1 MDESAKGRL
10 MTTELT
16 FTQTESDWTPPTEY
30 PDLTNRSIIAV
41 DLETRDPNIKKKGPG
56 WATKDGEVVGIAVA
70 ADGFQGYFPIAHEK
84 GPNLDPGMT
93 LKWFAK
99 IMSSDADKICH
110 NASYDIGWCKAMGI
124 KVNGRIIDTMIAG
137 AIIDENRYSYSL
149 NALSAEYL
157 GEVKVETK
165 LKQKAEEWG
174 LDAKQDLWRLPA
186 SFVGEYAEQD
196 AVLTLKLWRKFETEI
211 RTQNLQS
218 IFDMETRLLPIL
230 IEMREHGIRVDMEKA
245 DKMKKAFVSEEKKK
259 IKEIKDLTGIDVEI
273 WAAASL
279 AKAFDALKIPYDLTE
294 KTKKPSFTSNW
305 LLNCTHPLA
314 KLVREAREMN
324 KFHST
329 FIDSIFRYEHKGRIH
344 AEINQLR
351 SDNGGTVSG
360 RLSMSNPNLQQVPA
374 RNKEFGKQIRSLFL
388 PDEGSQWG
396 SFDYSQQ
403 EPRLVVHYASSVDSG
418 FEGSF
423 ELIKAYENEDADF
436 HQVVADMA
444 EIPRSQA
451 KTINLGLF
459 YGMGAAKLSRELG
472 IETEAAKQLLAE
484 YNRKVPFVKQLAN
497 RCMAVA
503 DKKGCVVTIRGR
515 HCRFNMWEPKAWGV
529 YQPMTLQEAT
539 SKYEMYQ
546 LKRYGTY
553 KALNR
558 LIQGSAADQTK
569 QAIIDCYDNGHRPL
583 LQIHDELCF
592 NIKNDDDKNQIIN
605 KMEHCLDNVPM
616 KVPSK
621 VDVAIGDNWGEAT

>member
-1 MDESAKGRL
+1 

-16 FTQTESDWTPPTEY
+16 FTTTESDWTPPTEY
-30 PDLTNRSIIAV
+30 PDLTDRSMIAI
-41 DLETRDPNIKKKGPG
+41 DLETRDPNIKKTGPG
-56 WATKDGEVVGIAVA
+56 WATKDGEIVGIAVA
-70 ADGFQGYFPIAHEK
+70 ADGFKGYFPIAHER
-84 GPNLDPGMT
+84 GSNLDPVMT
-93 LKWFAK
+93 MKWYQNLMA
-99 IMSSDADKICH
+99 SDADKICH
-110 NASYDIGWCKAMGI
+110 NASYDIGWTRSAGI
-124 KVNGRIIDTMIAG
+124 KVNGKIIDTMIAG
-137 AIIDENRYSYSL
+137 AIIDENRRGYSL
-149 NALSAEYL
+149 NALSKDYL
-157 GEVKVETK
+157 GEIKSEVKLRE
-165 LKQKAEEWG
+165 KAEEWG
-174 LDAKQDLWRLPA
+174 LDAKADLWKLPP

-196 AVLTLKLWRKFETEI
+196 AELTLKLWRRFETEI
-211 RTQNLQS
+211 KTQNLQS
-218 IFDMETRLLPIL
+218 IFDMETELLPIL
-230 IEMREHGIRVDMEKA
+230 IQMREHGIRMNMDKA
-245 DKMKKAFVSEEKKK
+245 EQMKKTFVHEEKKK
-259 IKEIKDLTGIDVEI
+259 LKEIKDLTNVDVEL
-273 WAAASL
+273 WAATSV
-279 AKAFDALKIPYDLTE
+279 AKAFDVMKVPYDRTE
-294 KTKKPSFTSNW
+294 KTKAPSFTTNW
-305 LLNCTHPLA
+305 LHNCTHPLA

-329 FIDSIFRYEHKGRIH
+329 FIDSIFKFEHKGRIH

-374 RNKEFGKQIRSLFL
+374 RNKEFGNQIRSLFL
-388 PDEGSQWG
+388 PDEGTRWG

-418 FEGSF
+418 FEGSYD
-423 ELIKAYENEDADF
+423 LIKAYNEEDADF

-472 IETEAAKQLLAE
+472 IDTDAAKILLAE

-497 RCMAVA
+497 RCMGVA
-503 DKKGCVVTIRGR
+503 EKKGCVVTIKGR
-515 HCRFNMWEPKAWGV
+515 HCRFNMWEPKAWGFF
-529 YQPMTLQEAT
+529 QAMTEQEAF
-539 SKYEMYQ
+539 SKYDMKD
-546 LKRYGTY
+546 LKRAGTY

-569 QAIIDCYDNGHRPL
+569 QAIIDCYNKGHRPL

-592 NIKNDDDKNQIIN
+592 NISKDEDIQVITKE
-605 KMEHCLDNVPM
+605 MEHCLDNIPL

-621 VDVAIGDNWGEAT
+621 VDVALGDNWGEAS

>member
-1 MDESAKGRL
+1 
-10 MTTELT
+10 MTTQLT

-30 PDLTNRSIIAV
+30 PDLTDRSIIAV

-99 IMSSDADKICH
+99 MMASDADKVCH
-110 NASYDIGWCKAMGI
+110 NASYDIGWCRAMGI

-196 AVLTLKLWRKFETEI
+196 AVLTLKLWRKFESEI

-230 IEMREHGIRVDMEKA
+230 IEMRDHGIRVDMERA
-245 DKMKKAFVSEEKKK
+245 DKMKKTFVNEEKKK
-259 IKEIKDLTGIDVEI
+259 VKQIKDLTGIDVEI

-329 FIDSIFRYEHKGRIH
+329 FIDSIFKFEHKGRIH

-351 SDNGGTVSG
+351 SDTGGTVSG

-388 PDEGSQWG
+388 PDEGASWG

-423 ELIKAYENEDADF
+423 ELIKAYENDDADF

-503 DKKGCVVTIRGR
+503 DKKGCVVTIKGR
-515 HCRFNMWEPKAWGV
+515 HCRFNMWEPRSWGV

-539 SKYEMYQ
+539 SKYEMHQ
-546 LKRYGTY
+546 LKRAGTY

-592 NIKNDDDKNQIIN
+592 NVKTEEDKKQIVD
-605 KMEHCLDNVPM
+605 KMEHCLDHVPM

-621 VDVAIGDNWGEAT
+621 VDIAIGDNWGEAT

>member
-1 MDESAKGRL
+1 

-16 FTQTESDWTPPTEY
+16 FTTTESDWTPPTEY
-30 PDLTNRSIIAV
+30 PDLTDRSMIAI
-41 DLETRDPNIKKKGPG
+41 DLETRDPNIKKTGPG
-56 WATKDGEVVGIAVA
+56 WATKDGEIVGIAVA
-70 ADGFQGYFPIAHEK
+70 ADGFKGYFPIAHER
-84 GPNLDPGMT
+84 GSNLDPVMT
-93 LKWFAK
+93 MKWYQNLMA
-99 IMSSDADKICH
+99 SDADKICH
-110 NASYDIGWCKAMGI
+110 NASYDIGWTRSAGI
-124 KVNGRIIDTMIAG
+124 KVNGKIIDTMIAG
-137 AIIDENRYSYSL
+137 AIIDENRRGYSL
-149 NALSAEYL
+149 NALSKDYL
-157 GEVKVETK
+157 GEIKSEVKLRE
-165 LKQKAEEWG
+165 KAEEWG
-174 LDAKQDLWRLPA
+174 LDAKADLWKLPP

-196 AVLTLKLWRKFETEI
+196 AELTLKLWRRFETEI
-211 RTQNLQS
+211 KTQNLQS
-218 IFDMETRLLPIL
+218 IFDMETELLPIL
-230 IEMREHGIRVDMEKA
+230 IQMREHGIRMNMDKA
-245 DKMKKAFVSEEKKK
+245 EQMKKTFVHEEKKK
-259 IKEIKDLTGIDVEI
+259 LKEIKDLTNVDVEL
-273 WAAASL
+273 WAATSV
-279 AKAFDALKIPYDLTE
+279 AKAFDVMKVPYDRTE
-294 KTKKPSFTSNW
+294 KTKAPSFTTNW
-305 LLNCTHPLA
+305 LHNCTHPLA

-329 FIDSIFRYEHKGRIH
+329 FIDSIFKFEHKGRIH

-388 PDEGSQWG
+388 PDKGTRWG

-418 FEGSF
+418 FEGSYD
-423 ELIKAYENEDADF
+423 LIKAYNEEDADF

-472 IETEAAKQLLAE
+472 IDTDAAKILLAE

-497 RCMAVA
+497 RCMGVA
-503 DKKGCVVTIRGR
+503 EKKGCVVTIKGR
-515 HCRFNMWEPKAWGV
+515 HCRFNMWEPKAWGFF
-529 YQPMTLQEAT
+529 QAMTEQEAF
-539 SKYEMYQ
+539 SKYDMKD
-546 LKRYGTY
+546 LKRAGTY

-569 QAIIDCYDNGHRPL
+569 QAIIDCYNKGHRPL

-592 NIKNDDDKNQIIN
+592 NISKDEDIQVITKE
-605 KMEHCLDNVPM
+605 MEHCLDNIPL

-621 VDVAIGDNWGEAT
+621 VDVALGDNWGEAS

>member
-1 MDESAKGRL
+1 
-10 MTTELT
+10 MTTQLT

-30 PDLTNRSIIAV
+30 PDLTNRSVIAF
-41 DLETRDPNIKKKGPG
+41 DLETRDPNIKDKGPG

-84 GPNLDPGMT
+84 GPNLDRAMT
-93 LKWFAK
+93 LKWFKKMMAC
-99 IMSSDADKICH
+99 DADKVCH
-110 NASYDIGWCKAMGI
+110 NASYDVGWCKAMGI
-124 KVNGRIIDTMIAG
+124 EVKGRIIDTMIAG
-137 AIIDENRYSYSL
+137 ALIDENRRGYSL
-149 NALSAEYL
+149 NALSADYL

-165 LKQKAEEWG
+165 LREKAEEWG
-174 LDAKQDLWRLPA
+174 LDAKQDLWKLPSA
-186 SFVGEYAEQD
+186 FVGEYAEQD
-196 AVLTLKLWRKFETEI
+196 AVLTLKLWKRFENEI
-211 RTQNLQS
+211 RTQNLQT

-230 IEMREHGIRVDMEKA
+230 IEMRQHGIRVDLDKA
-245 DKMKKAFVSEEKKK
+245 DVMKKTFVKEEQKKV
-259 IKEIKDLTGIDVEI
+259 KEIKDLTGIDVEI

-279 AKAFDALKIPYDLTE
+279 AKAFDAMKIKYDRTE
-294 KTKKPSFTSNW
+294 KTDKPSFTSNW
-305 LLNCTHPLA
+305 LLNCPHPLA

-329 FIDSIFRYEHKGRIH
+329 FIDSIFKYEHKGRIH

-388 PDEGSQWG
+388 PDEGAQWG

-423 ELIKAYENEDADF
+423 DLIKAYEKDDADF

-472 IETEAAKQLLAE
+472 IDTDSAKTLLAE
-484 YNRKVPFVKQLAN
+484 YNSKVPFVKQLAN
-497 RCMAVA
+497 RCMSVA

-515 HCRFNMWEPKAWGV
+515 HCRFNMWEPRSWGV
-529 YQPMTLQEAT
+529 YSPMTLQEAT
-539 SKYEMYQ
+539 SKYEMHQ

-592 NIKNDDDKNQIIN
+592 NIKSDDDKKQIID

-621 VDVAIGDNWGEAT
+621 VDVAIGDNWGDAT

>member
-1 MDESAKGRL
+1 

-16 FTQTESDWTPPTEY
+16 FTTTESDWIPPAEY
-30 PDLTNRSIIAV
+30 PDLTDRSMIAI
-41 DLETRDPNIKKKGPG
+41 DLETRDPNIKIKGPG
-56 WATKDGEVVGIAVA
+56 WATNDGEIVGIAVA
-70 ADGFQGYFPIAHEK
+70 ADGFKGYFPIAHEA
-84 GPNLDPGMT
+84 GGNLDRAMT
-93 LKWFAK
+93 MKWYANL
-99 IMSSDADKICH
+99 MASNADKICH
-110 NASYDIGWCKAMGI
+110 NASYDIGWTQAAGI
-124 KVNGRIIDTMIAG
+124 KVNGKIIDTMIAG
-137 AIIDENRYSYSL
+137 AVIDENRRGYSL
-149 NALSAEYL
+149 NALSKDYL
-157 GEVKVETK
+157 GEIKSEVKLRE
-165 LKQKAEEWG
+165 KAEEWG
-174 LDAKQDLWRLPA
+174 LDAKADLWRLPS

-196 AVLTLKLWRKFETEI
+196 AELTLKLWRKFETEI
-211 RTQNLQS
+211 KLNNLTS
-218 IFDMETRLLPIL
+218 IFNLEIELLPIL
-230 IEMREHGIRVDMEKA
+230 IEMRAHGIRMDMEKA
-245 DKMKKAFVSEEKKK
+245 SKLKIDFVQEEKKK
-259 IKEIKDLTGIDVEI
+259 LNEIKKLSGHDVEL
-273 WAAASL
+273 WAAASV
-279 AKAFDALKIPYDLTE
+279 AKAFDALKVPYDRTE
-294 KTKKPSFTSNW
+294 KTQAPSFTSNW
-305 LLNCTHPLA
+305 LVNCPHPLA
-314 KLVREAREMN
+314 KLIREAREMN

-329 FIDSIFRYEHKGRIH
+329 FIDSIFKFEHKGRIH
-344 AEINQLR
+344 AEINQLK
-351 SDNGGTVSG
+351 SDSGGTVSG

-388 PDEGSQWG
+388 PDEGTKWG

-423 ELIKAYENEDADF
+423 ELIKAYETEDADF

-444 EIPRSQA
+444 DIPRSQA

-472 IETEAAKQLLAE
+472 IDTDAAKVLLAE

-515 HCRFNMWEPKAWGV
+515 HCNFNMWEPRSFGA
-529 YQPMTLQEAT
+529 YTAMTQQEAF
-539 SKYEMYQ
+539 SKYDMKD
-546 LKRYGTY
+546 LKRAGTY

-569 QAIIDCYDNGHRPL
+569 QAIIDCYNNGHRPL

-592 NIKNDDDKNQIIN
+592 NIKGETDTLAIKD
-605 KMEHCLDNVPM
+605 KMEHCLDGVPM

-621 VDVAIGDNWGEAT
+621 VDIAIGDNWGDAV

>member
-1 MDESAKGRL
+1 

-16 FTQTESDWTPPTEY
+16 FTTTESDWIPPAEY
-30 PDLTNRSIIAV
+30 PDLTDRSMIAI
-41 DLETRDPNIKKKGPG
+41 DLETRDPNIKIKGPG
-56 WATKDGEVVGIAVA
+56 WATNDGEIVGIAVA
-70 ADGFQGYFPIAHEK
+70 ADGFKGYFPIAHEA
-84 GPNLDPGMT
+84 GGNLDRAMT
-93 LKWFAK
+93 MKWYANL
-99 IMSSDADKICH
+99 MASNADKICH
-110 NASYDIGWCKAMGI
+110 NASYDIGWTQAAGI
-124 KVNGRIIDTMIAG
+124 KVNGKIIDTMIAG
-137 AIIDENRYSYSL
+137 AVIDENRRGYSL
-149 NALSAEYL
+149 NALSKDYL
-157 GEVKVETK
+157 GEIKSEVKLRE
-165 LKQKAEEWG
+165 KAEEWG
-174 LDAKQDLWRLPA
+174 LDAKADLWRLPS

-196 AVLTLKLWRKFETEI
+196 AELTLKLWRKFETEI
-211 RTQNLQS
+211 KLNNLTS
-218 IFDMETRLLPIL
+218 IFNLEIELLPIL
-230 IEMREHGIRVDMEKA
+230 IEMRAHGIRMDMEKA
-245 DKMKKAFVSEEKKK
+245 SKLKIDFVQEEKKK
-259 IKEIKDLTGIDVEI
+259 LNEIKKLSGHDVEL
-273 WAAASL
+273 WAAASV
-279 AKAFDALKIPYDLTE
+279 AKAFDALKVPYDRTE
-294 KTKKPSFTSNW
+294 KTQAPSFTSNW
-305 LLNCTHPLA
+305 LVNCPHPLA
-314 KLVREAREMN
+314 KLIREAREMN

-329 FIDSIFRYEHKGRIH
+329 FIDSIFKFEHKGRIH
-344 AEINQLR
+344 AEINQLK
-351 SDNGGTVSG
+351 SDSGGTVSG

-388 PDEGSQWG
+388 PDEGTKWG

-423 ELIKAYENEDADF
+423 ELIKAYETEDADF

-444 EIPRSQA
+444 DIPRSQA

-472 IETEAAKQLLAE
+472 IDTDAAKALLAE

-515 HCRFNMWEPKAWGV
+515 HCNFNMWEPRSFGA
-529 YQPMTLQEAT
+529 YTAMTQQEAF
-539 SKYEMYQ
+539 SKYDMKD
-546 LKRYGTY
+546 LKRAGTY

-569 QAIIDCYDNGHRPL
+569 QAIIDCYNNGHRPL

-592 NIKNDDDKNQIIN
+592 NIKGETDTLAIKD
-605 KMEHCLDNVPM
+605 KMEHCLDGVPM

-621 VDVAIGDNWGEAT
+621 VDIAIGDNWGDAV

>member
-1 MDESAKGRL
+1 

-16 FTQTESDWTPPTEY
+16 FTTTESDWTPPTEY
-30 PDLTNRSIIAV
+30 PDLTDRSMIAI
-41 DLETRDPNIKKKGPG
+41 DLETRDPNIKKTGPG
-56 WATKDGEVVGIAVA
+56 WATNDGEIVGIAVA
-70 ADGFQGYFPIAHEK
+70 ADGFKGYFPIAHER
-84 GPNLDPGMT
+84 GSNLDPVMT
-93 LKWFAK
+93 MKWYQNLMA
-99 IMSSDADKICH
+99 SDADKICH
-110 NASYDIGWCKAMGI
+110 NASYDIGWTRSAGI
-124 KVNGRIIDTMIAG
+124 KVNGKIIDTMIAG
-137 AIIDENRYSYSL
+137 AIIDENRRGYSL
-149 NALSAEYL
+149 NALSKDYL
-157 GEVKVETK
+157 GEIKSEVKLRE
-165 LKQKAEEWG
+165 KAEEWG
-174 LDAKQDLWRLPA
+174 LDAKADLWKLPP

-196 AVLTLKLWRKFETEI
+196 AELTLKLWRRFETEI
-211 RTQNLQS
+211 KTQNLQS
-218 IFDMETRLLPIL
+218 IFDMETELLPIL
-230 IEMREHGIRVDMEKA
+230 IQMREHGIRMNMDKA
-245 DKMKKAFVSEEKKK
+245 EQMKKTFVQEEKKK
-259 IKEIKDLTGIDVEI
+259 LKEIKDLTNVDIEL
-273 WAAASL
+273 WAATSV
-279 AKAFDALKIPYDLTE
+279 AKAFDAMKVPYDRTE
-294 KTKKPSFTSNW
+294 KTKAPSFTTNW
-305 LLNCTHPLA
+305 LHNCTHPLA

-329 FIDSIFRYEHKGRIH
+329 FIDSIFKFEHKGRIH

-388 PDEGSQWG
+388 PDEGTRWG

-418 FEGSF
+418 FEGSYD
-423 ELIKAYENEDADF
+423 LIKAYNEEDADF

-472 IETEAAKQLLAE
+472 IDTDAAKILLAE

-497 RCMAVA
+497 RCMGVA
-503 DKKGCVVTIRGR
+503 DKKGCVVTIKGR
-515 HCRFNMWEPKAWGV
+515 HCRFNMWEPKAWGFF
-529 YQPMTLQEAT
+529 QSMTEQEAF
-539 SKYEMYQ
+539 SKYDMKD
-546 LKRYGTY
+546 LKRAGTY

-569 QAIIDCYDNGHRPL
+569 QAIIDCYNKGHRPL

-592 NIKNDDDKNQIIN
+592 NISKDEDIQIIT
-605 KMEHCLDNVPM
+605 KEMEHCLDNIPL

-621 VDVAIGDNWGEAT
+621 VDVALGDNWGEAS

>member
-1 MDESAKGRL
+1 
-10 MTTELT
+10 MTTQLT

-30 PDLTNRSIIAV
+30 PDLTDRSIIAV

-99 IMSSDADKICH
+99 MMASDADKVCH
-110 NASYDIGWCKAMGI
+110 NASYDIGWCRAMGI

-196 AVLTLKLWRKFETEI
+196 AVLTLKLWRKFQTEI
-211 RTQNLQS
+211 RTQNLQT

-230 IEMREHGIRVDMEKA
+230 IEMRDHGIRVDMERA
-245 DKMKKAFVSEEKKK
+245 EKMKKTFVNEEKKK
-259 IKEIKDLTGIDVEI
+259 VKEIKDLTGIDVEI

-329 FIDSIFRYEHKGRIH
+329 FIDSIFKFEHKGRIH

-351 SDNGGTVSG
+351 SDTGGTVSG

-388 PDEGSQWG
+388 PDEGCKWG

-423 ELIKAYENEDADF
+423 ELIKAYEDDDADF

-503 DKKGCVVTIRGR
+503 DKKGCVVTIKGR
-515 HCRFNMWEPKAWGV
+515 HCRFNMWEPRSWGV

-539 SKYEMYQ
+539 SKYEMHQ
-546 LKRYGTY
+546 LKRAGTY

-592 NIKNDDDKNQIIN
+592 NVKTEEDKKQIVD
-605 KMEHCLDNVPM
+605 KMEHCLDHVPM

-621 VDVAIGDNWGEAT
+621 VDIAIGDNWGEAT

>member
-1 MDESAKGRL
+1 
-10 MTTELT
+10 MTTQLT

-30 PDLTNRSIIAV
+30 PDLTDRSIIAV

-99 IMSSDADKICH
+99 MMASDADKVCH

-196 AVLTLKLWRKFETEI
+196 AVLTLKLWRKFESEI

-230 IEMREHGIRVDMEKA
+230 IEMRDHGIRVDMERA
-245 DKMKKAFVSEEKKK
+245 DKMKKTFVNEEKKK
-259 IKEIKDLTGIDVEI
+259 VKQIKDLTGIDVEI

-279 AKAFDALKIPYDLTE
+279 AKAFDALKIPYDLSE
-294 KTKKPSFTSNW
+294 KTKNPSFTSNW

-329 FIDSIFRYEHKGRIH
+329 FIDSIFKFEHKGRIH

-351 SDNGGTVSG
+351 SDTGGTVSG

-388 PDEGSQWG
+388 PDEGASWG

-423 ELIKAYENEDADF
+423 ELIKAYENDDADF

-503 DKKGCVVTIRGR
+503 DKKGCVVTIKGR
-515 HCRFNMWEPKAWGV
+515 HCRFNMWEPRSWGV

-539 SKYEMYQ
+539 SKYEMHQ
-546 LKRYGTY
+546 LKRAGTY

-592 NIKNDDDKNQIIN
+592 NVKTEEDKKQIVD
-605 KMEHCLDNVPM
+605 KMEHCLDHVPM

-621 VDVAIGDNWGEAT
+621 VDIAIGDNWGEAT

>member
-1 MDESAKGRL
+1 

-16 FTQTESDWTPPTEY
+16 FTTTESDWTPPTEY
-30 PDLTNRSIIAV
+30 PDLTDRSMIAI
-41 DLETRDPNIKKKGPG
+41 DLETRDPNIKQTGPG
-56 WATKDGEVVGIAVA
+56 WATKDGEIVGIAVA
-70 ADGFQGYFPIAHEK
+70 ADGFKGYFPIAHER
-84 GPNLDPGMT
+84 GSNLDPVMT
-93 LKWFAK
+93 MKWYQNLMA
-99 IMSSDADKICH
+99 SDADKICH
-110 NASYDIGWCKAMGI
+110 NASYDIGWTRSAGI
-124 KVNGRIIDTMIAG
+124 KVNGKIIDTMIAG
-137 AIIDENRYSYSL
+137 AIIDENRRGYSL
-149 NALSAEYL
+149 NALSKDYL
-157 GEVKVETK
+157 GEIKSEVKLRE
-165 LKQKAEEWG
+165 KAEEWG
-174 LDAKQDLWRLPA
+174 LDAKADLWKLPP

-196 AVLTLKLWRKFETEI
+196 AELTLKLWRRFETEI
-211 RTQNLQS
+211 KTQNLQS
-218 IFDMETRLLPIL
+218 IFDMETELLPIL
-230 IEMREHGIRVDMEKA
+230 IQMREHGIRMNMDKA
-245 DKMKKAFVSEEKKK
+245 EQMKKTFVHEEKKK
-259 IKEIKDLTGIDVEI
+259 LKEIKDLTNVDVEL
-273 WAAASL
+273 WAATSV
-279 AKAFDALKIPYDLTE
+279 AKAFDVMKVPYDRTE
-294 KTKKPSFTSNW
+294 KTKAPSFTTNW
-305 LLNCTHPLA
+305 LHNCTHPLA

-329 FIDSIFRYEHKGRIH
+329 FIDSIFKFEHKGRIH

-388 PDEGSQWG
+388 PDEGTRWG

-418 FEGSF
+418 FEGSYD
-423 ELIKAYENEDADF
+423 LIKAYNEEDADF

-472 IETEAAKQLLAE
+472 IDTDAAKILLAE

-497 RCMAVA
+497 RCMGVA
-503 DKKGCVVTIRGR
+503 EKKGCVVTIKGR
-515 HCRFNMWEPKAWGV
+515 HCRFNMWEPKAWGFF
-529 YQPMTLQEAT
+529 QAMTEQEAF
-539 SKYEMYQ
+539 SKYDMKD
-546 LKRYGTY
+546 LKRAGTY

-569 QAIIDCYDNGHRPL
+569 QAIIDCYNKGHRPL

-592 NIKNDDDKNQIIN
+592 NISKDEDIQVITKE
-605 KMEHCLDNVPM
+605 MEHCLDNIPL

-621 VDVAIGDNWGEAT
+621 VDVALGDNWGEAS

>member
-1 MDESAKGRL
+1 MA
-10 MTTELT
+10 TELT
-16 FTQTESDWTPPTEY
+16 FTQTESDWTPPAEF
-30 PDLTNRSIIAV
+30 PDLTDRSVIAI
-41 DLETRDPNIKKKGPG
+41 DLETRDPNIKTKGPG

-70 ADGFQGYFPIAHEK
+70 ADGFKGYFPIAHEK
-84 GPNLDPGMT
+84 GPNLDPSMT
-93 LKWFAK
+93 LKWYQK
-99 IMSSDADKICH
+99 IMKSEADKICH
-110 NASYDIGWCKAMGI
+110 NAAYDIGWTRAMGI
-124 KVNGRIIDTMIAG
+124 DVKGKIIDTMIAG
-137 AIIDENRYSYSL
+137 AIIDENRYTYSL
-149 NALSAEYL
+149 NGLARDYL
-157 GEVKVETK
+157 GEIKLETK
-165 LKQKAEEWG
+165 LREKAEEWG
-174 LDAKQDLWRLPA
+174 LDAKADLWRLPA

-196 AVLTLKLWRKFETEI
+196 AELTLKLWRKFQSEI
-211 RTQNLQS
+211 RTQNLQT
-218 IFDMETRLLPIL
+218 IFDLETDLLPIM

-245 DKMKKAFVSEEKKK
+245 EKMKKSFVAEEKKK
-259 IKEIKDLTGIDVEI
+259 LKEIKDLSGVDVEI

-279 AKAFDALKIPYDLTE
+279 AKAFDALKIPYDLTA

-305 LLNCTHPLA
+305 LLNCQHPLA

-329 FIDSIFRYEHKGRIH
+329 FIDSIFRFEHKGRIH

-388 PDEGSQWG
+388 PDEGSKWG

-423 ELIKAYENEDADF
+423 ELIKAYEKEDADF

-503 DKKGCVVTIRGR
+503 DKKGCVVTIKGR
-515 HCRFNMWEPKAWGV
+515 HCRFNMWEPRTWGV
-529 YQPMTLQEAT
+529 YQPMTKQEAF
-539 SKYEMYQ
+539 SKYEPGQ
-546 LKRYGTY
+546 LKRAMTY

-569 QAIIDCYDNGHRPL
+569 QAILDCYNNGHRPL

-592 NIKNDDDKNQIIN
+592 NIKTDEDKKQIVHS
-605 KMEHCLDNVPM
+605 MENCLSEL

-621 VDVAIGDNWGEAT
+621 VDIAIGDNWGEAT

>member
-1 MDESAKGRL
+1 
-10 MTTELT
+10 MTTQLT
-16 FTQTESDWTPPTEY
+16 FTTTDSDWIPPAEY
-30 PDLTNRSIIAV
+30 PDLTDRSAIAI
-41 DLETRDPNIKKKGPG
+41 DLETRDPNIKVKGPG
-56 WATKDGEVVGIAVA
+56 WATNDGEIVGIAVA
-70 ADGFQGYFPIAHEK
+70 ADGFKGYFPIAHEA
-84 GPNLDPGMT
+84 GGNLDPAMT
-93 LKWFAK
+93 MKWYAHL
-99 IMSSDADKICH
+99 MASQADKICH
-110 NASYDIGWCKAMGI
+110 NAAYDIGWTKAAGI
-124 KVNGRIIDTMIAG
+124 KVNGKIIDTMIAG
-137 AIIDENRYSYSL
+137 AVIDENRRGYSL
-149 NALSAEYL
+149 NALAASYL
-157 GEVKVETK
+157 GEVKSEVK
-165 LKQKAEEWG
+165 LREKAEEWG
-174 LDAKQDLWRLPA
+174 LDAKADLWRLPS

-196 AVLTLKLWRKFETEI
+196 AELTLKLWRKFETEI
-211 RTQNLQS
+211 RLQNLTT
-218 IFDMETRLLPIL
+218 IFNLETELLPIL
-230 IEMREHGIRVDMEKA
+230 IEMREHGIRMDMEKA
-245 DKMKKAFVSEEKKK
+245 ARLKKDFVNEEKKK
-259 IKEIKDLTGIDVEI
+259 LNEIKKLSGIDVEL
-273 WAAASL
+273 WAAASV
-279 AKAFDALKIPYDLTE
+279 AKAFDALNIPYDRTE
-294 KTKKPSFTSNW
+294 KTQAPSFTANW

-314 KLVREAREMN
+314 KLIREAREMN

-329 FIDSIFRYEHKGRIH
+329 FIDSIFKFEHKGRIH
-344 AEINQLR
+344 AEINQLK
-351 SDNGGTVSG
+351 SDSGGTVSG

-388 PDEGSQWG
+388 PDEGTKWG

-423 ELIKAYENEDADF
+423 ELIKAYENENADF

-444 EIPRSQA
+444 DIPRSQA

-472 IETEAAKQLLAE
+472 IDTESAKSLLAE

-515 HCRFNMWEPKAWGV
+515 HCNFNMWEPKTWGV
-529 YQPMTLQEAT
+529 FTAMTREEAEA
-539 SKYEMYQ
+539 KYDRSQ
-546 LKRYGTY
+546 IKRAGTY

-569 QAIIDCYDNGHRPL
+569 QAIIDCYNNGHRPL

-592 NIKNDDDKNQIIN
+592 NIKNEEDTKIIKE
-605 KMEHCLDNVPM
+605 KMEHCLDDVPM

-621 VDVAIGDNWGEAT
+621 VDIAIGDNWGDAT

>member
-1 MDESAKGRL
+1 

-16 FTQTESDWTPPTEY
+16 FTTTESDWIPPAEY
-30 PDLTNRSIIAV
+30 PDLTDRSMIAI
-41 DLETRDPNIKKKGPG
+41 DLETRDPNIKIKGPG
-56 WATKDGEVVGIAVA
+56 WATNDGEIVGIAVA
-70 ADGFQGYFPIAHEK
+70 ADGFKGYFPIAHEA
-84 GPNLDPGMT
+84 GGNLDRAMT
-93 LKWFAK
+93 MKWYANL
-99 IMSSDADKICH
+99 MASNADKICH
-110 NASYDIGWCKAMGI
+110 NASYDIGWTQAAGI
-124 KVNGRIIDTMIAG
+124 KVNGKIIDTMIAG
-137 AIIDENRYSYSL
+137 AVIDENRRGYSL
-149 NALSAEYL
+149 NALSKDYL
-157 GEVKVETK
+157 GEIKSEVKLRE
-165 LKQKAEEWG
+165 KAEEWG
-174 LDAKQDLWRLPA
+174 LDAKADLWRLPS

-196 AVLTLKLWRKFETEI
+196 AELTLKLWRKFETEI
-211 RTQNLQS
+211 KLNNLTS
-218 IFDMETRLLPIL
+218 IFNLEIELLPIL
-230 IEMREHGIRVDMEKA
+230 IEMRAHGIRMDMEKA
-245 DKMKKAFVSEEKKK
+245 SKLKIDFVQEEKKK
-259 IKEIKDLTGIDVEI
+259 LNEIKKLSGHDVEL
-273 WAAASL
+273 WAAASV
-279 AKAFDALKIPYDLTE
+279 AKAFDALKVPYDRTE
-294 KTKKPSFTSNW
+294 KTQAPSFTSNW
-305 LLNCTHPLA
+305 LVNCPHPLA
-314 KLVREAREMN
+314 KLIREAREMN

-329 FIDSIFRYEHKGRIH
+329 FIDSIFKFEHKGRIH
-344 AEINQLR
+344 AEINQLK
-351 SDNGGTVSG
+351 SDSGGTVSG

-388 PDEGSQWG
+388 PDEGTKWG

-423 ELIKAYENEDADF
+423 ELIKAYETEDADF

-444 EIPRSQA
+444 DIPRSQA

-472 IETEAAKQLLAE
+472 IDTDAAKTLLAE

-515 HCRFNMWEPKAWGV
+515 HCNFNMWEPRSFGA
-529 YQPMTLQEAT
+529 YTAMTQQEAF
-539 SKYEMYQ
+539 SKYDMKD
-546 LKRYGTY
+546 LKRAGTY

-569 QAIIDCYDNGHRPL
+569 QAIIDCYNNGHRPL

-592 NIKNDDDKNQIIN
+592 NIKGEADTLAIKD
-605 KMEHCLDNVPM
+605 KMEHCLDGVPM

-621 VDVAIGDNWGEAT
+621 VDIAIGDNWGDAV

>member
-1 MDESAKGRL
+1 
-10 MTTELT
+10 MTTQLT

-30 PDLTNRSIIAV
+30 PDLTNRSMIAF

-70 ADGFQGYFPIAHEK
+70 ADGFKGYFPIAHEK

-99 IMSSDADKICH
+99 IMSSEADKVCH
-110 NASYDIGWCKAMGI
+110 NASYDVGWCKAIGI
-124 KVNGRIIDTMIAG
+124 KVNGRIIDTMLAG
-137 AIIDENRYSYSL
+137 AIIDENRRSYSL

-165 LKQKAEEWG
+165 LREKAEEWG

-196 AVLTLKLWRKFETEI
+196 AELTLKLWRKFETEI
-211 RTQNLQS
+211 KTQNLQT
-218 IFDMETRLLPIL
+218 IFDMETKLLPIL
-230 IEMREHGIRVDMEKA
+230 IEMREHGIRVDLDRA
-245 DKMKKAFVSEEKKK
+245 DIMKKTFVQEEQKKV
-259 IKEIKDLTGIDVEI
+259 KEIKDLTGIDVEI

-279 AKAFDALKIPYDLTE
+279 AKAFDALKIPYDRTE
-294 KTKKPSFTSNW
+294 KTKAPSFTSNW

-329 FIDSIFRYEHKGRIH
+329 FIDSIFKYEKNGRIH

-388 PDEGSQWG
+388 PDEGTKWG

-472 IETEAAKQLLAE
+472 IDTESAKTLLTE

-515 HCRFNMWEPKAWGV
+515 HCRFNMWEPRTWGV
-529 YQPMTLQEAT
+529 YTPMTLQEAT
-539 SKYEMYQ
+539 SKYEMHQ

-592 NIKNDDDKNQIIN
+592 NIKSDEDTKQIQD

-621 VDVAIGDNWGEAT
+621 VDIAIGDNWGDAS

>member
-1 MDESAKGRL
+1 
-10 MTTELT
+10 MTTQLT
-16 FTQTESDWTPPTEY
+16 FTTTDSDWIPPAEY
-30 PDLTNRSIIAV
+30 PDLTDRATIAI
-41 DLETRDPNIKKKGPG
+41 DLETRDPNIKVKGPG
-56 WATKDGEVVGIAVA
+56 WATKDGEIVGIAVA
-70 ADGFQGYFPIAHEK
+70 ADGFKGYFPIAHEA
-84 GPNLDPGMT
+84 GGNLDPAMT
-93 LKWFAK
+93 MKWYAHL
-99 IMSSDADKICH
+99 MASQADKICH
-110 NASYDIGWCKAMGI
+110 NAAYDIGWTKASGI
-124 KVNGRIIDTMIAG
+124 KVNGKIIDTMIAG
-137 AIIDENRYSYSL
+137 AVIDENRRGYSL
-149 NALSAEYL
+149 NALAASYL
-157 GEVKVETK
+157 GEVKSEVK
-165 LKQKAEEWG
+165 LREKAEEWG
-174 LDAKQDLWRLPA
+174 LDAKADLWRLPS

-196 AVLTLKLWRKFETEI
+196 AELTLKLWRKFETEI
-211 RTQNLQS
+211 RLQNLTT
-218 IFDMETRLLPIL
+218 IFNLETELLPIL
-230 IEMREHGIRVDMEKA
+230 IEMREHGIRMDMEKA
-245 DKMKKAFVSEEKKK
+245 ARLKKDFVNEEKKK
-259 IKEIKDLTGIDVEI
+259 LNEIKKLSGIDVEL
-273 WAAASL
+273 WAAASV
-279 AKAFDALKIPYDLTE
+279 AQAFDVLKIPYDRTE
-294 KTKKPSFTSNW
+294 KTQAPSFTANW

-314 KLVREAREMN
+314 KLIREAREMN

-329 FIDSIFRYEHKGRIH
+329 FIDSIFKFEHKGRIH
-344 AEINQLR
+344 AEINQLK
-351 SDNGGTVSG
+351 SDSGGTVSG

-388 PDEGSQWG
+388 PDEGTKWG

-423 ELIKAYENEDADF
+423 ELIKAYENENADF

-444 EIPRSQA
+444 DIPRSQA

-472 IETEAAKQLLAE
+472 IDTDSAKSLLAE

-515 HCRFNMWEPKAWGV
+515 HCNFNMWEPKTWGV
-529 YQPMTLQEAT
+529 FTAMTREEAEA
-539 SKYEMYQ
+539 KYDRSQ
-546 LKRYGTY
+546 IKRAGTY

-569 QAIIDCYDNGHRPL
+569 QAIIDCYNNGHRPL

-592 NIKNDDDKNQIIN
+592 NIKNDEDTKIIKE
-605 KMEHCLDNVPM
+605 KMEHCLDDVPM

-621 VDVAIGDNWGEAT
+621 VDIAIGDNWGDAT